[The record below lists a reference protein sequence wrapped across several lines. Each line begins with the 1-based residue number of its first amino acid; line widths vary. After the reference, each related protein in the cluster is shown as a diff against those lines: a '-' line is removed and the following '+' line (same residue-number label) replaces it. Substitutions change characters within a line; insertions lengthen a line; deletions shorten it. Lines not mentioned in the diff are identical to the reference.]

1 MRAVLRELGDR
12 LAATGIADAL
22 WVGGSL
28 ATGDHVVGVSD
39 LDLVAVTSEPL
50 TGPALAQ
57 VALLHQQLD
66 DGAAR
71 GMDLGC
77 QYVDA
82 GRLLDVAVEH
92 PTWTHGVMVNRTVS
106 LITRAE
112 LVLHG
117 FAVMGPPPEELL
129 PPVTP
134 DGVREAAHAELAG
147 YWSYA
152 ARRPHMFWS
161 LPVMVDLGLTAMAR
175 GAARPRRRRAVDED
189 SRHRAGACPSLAAG
203 RPSCATPR
211 RARVLTAPACGPR
224 RLVGRQTDDIRGCAT
239 TAVAV
244 GLARTARRRA
254 RLPRSAGPEAP
265 TSSRTSAPLHP
276 RWTRRRNASEV
287 DPTSLTAGLTIDI
300 PASAIPSAVVT
311 LHAAWSPDASH
322 FCQAAS

>member
-175 GAARPRRRRAVDED
+175 G
-189 SRHRAGACPSLAAG
+189 RHALAAG
-203 RPSCATPR
+203 ELLTKTAAIEQVHAPR
-211 RARVLTAPACGPR
+211 WL
-224 RLVGRQTDDIRGCAT
+224 QDDLR
-239 TAVAV
+239 
-244 GLARTARRRA
+244 ARRRGEHVSSP
-254 RLPRSAGPEAP
+254 RLRAGLAAWWDVRR
-265 TSSRTSAPLHP
+265 TTSA
-276 RWTRRRNASEV
+276 
-287 DPTSLTAGLTIDI
+287 
-300 PASAIPSAVVT
+300 
-311 LHAAWSPDASH
+311 AAPPP
-322 FCQAAS
+322 Q